1 MEDTTIIK
9 EKQFILRHNF
19 SNEDHDSL
27 SNYFNL
33 LFDSISVKEEKPYI
47 SIRTFENYLD
57 LPMIICDKLFNYFD
71 TEKHNKLYKE
81 NFTNNFVNLFSNSL
95 DIKISFF
102 THFYSPL
109 TPFLFLIINEVF
121 SSLRDISL
129 D

>member
-1 MEDTTIIK
+1 MEDPTILK

-71 TEKHNKLYKE
+71 TEKHNKLYK
-81 NFTNNFVNLFSNSL
+81 
-95 DIKISFF
+95 
-102 THFYSPL
+102 
-109 TPFLFLIINEVF
+109 
-121 SSLRDISL
+121 
-129 D
+129 